1 MSEFAKRVRLDQIVA
16 AKPQAV
22 SVTTDTTVEATAK
35 LLAKKNFRSVP
46 VWDEEEG
53 RFVGFIDE
61 MDLLEYAVVYAHAA
75 FEKGELHIEHLREKY
90 SQFTP
95 EELKRLSFGSG
106 TVESILRLPGA
117 HRRRIFVFQ
126 SNALLSNAMQIIKD
140 HERVLVQHVV
150 KPFSDSKSR
159 MFLGR
164 LMTRTHRSTQVK
176 ICSQTDVLRYLFA
189 HSSELREDS
198 LYSLTVANCGALGA
212 MTSITVEE
220 RAIDGFLKM
229 LDAKVDACAVVDR
242 GGRLVASLS
251 ASDLRGMT
259 SENLSTILLPVMEF
273 FPAMTGA
280 RAPAPLVCVAQDLLL
295 DTVRKILKASTRRCW
310 MVDGEYRPVG
320 LVSMGKIIYCALANP
335 CQHM

>member
-1 MSEFAKRVRLDQIVA
+1 
-16 AKPQAV
+16 
-22 SVTTDTTVEATAK
+22 
-35 LLAKKNFRSVP
+35 
-46 VWDEEEG
+46 
-53 RFVGFIDE
+53 
-61 MDLLEYAVVYAHAA
+61 MDLLEYAVVFAHAA
-75 FEKGELHIEHLREKY
+75 FEKKELHIEHLREKY

-95 EELKRLSFGSG
+95 EELRRLSFGSG
-106 TVESILRLPGA
+106 TIDSILRLPGA

-126 SNALLSNAMQIIKD
+126 SNALLNNAMQIIKD

-176 ICSQTDVLRYLFA
+176 ICSQTDILRYLSTHF
-189 HSSELREDS
+189 SELREDN
-198 LYSLTVANCGALGA
+198 LHSLTVADCGALGP

-229 LDAKVDACAVVDR
+229 LDAKVDACAVVDMS
-242 GGRLVASLS
+242 GRMVASLS

-259 SENLSTILLPVMEF
+259 SERLSTILLPVMEF

-280 RAPAPLVCVAQDLLL
+280 RAPAPLTCYAEDFLL
-295 DTVRKILKASTRRCW
+295 DTIRKILKASTRRCW
-310 MVDGEYRPVG
+310 MVDREGRPIG
-320 LVSMGKIIYCALANP
+320 LVSMGKIIYCVLANP
-335 CQHM
+335 CRHL